1 MSVTAVLDV
10 GKTNVKLVLFKGAA
24 TLWQASMPNRP
35 LPGPPYPHADVEA
48 IWRFLIEGLRTAG
61 TQHAIADIAVT
72 THGAAMALIGEDGLA
87 LPVMDYEF
95 EGIDAVEAD
104 YAPFRPPFEETLSP
118 PMSAGL
124 NSGKQIFYQE
134 IRWPDG
140 FAKARH
146 IVPYPQYFSWRLTG
160 IARNEVTGI
169 GGHSDLWAMQE
180 GRLSSLVRRRG
191 WEKLFPPMI
200 AAHEVIGPLKSSVQA
215 ETGLPGTVRVR
226 AGIHDSNGSI
236 LPHLIAFKP
245 PFTLIS
251 SGTWAVIMAMGAD
264 PGRLDPARDMQA
276 YADVMARPVPA
287 AKFMGGREY
296 AVILDGASPACAL
309 ADVEAVMAAGVFA
322 LPSFVPNGG
331 PFPGHPSQ
339 IRGSLPD
346 GAGMRAA
353 LASLYCV
360 LLTDYLLDALG
371 AERGP
376 LLVEGS
382 FAANSAYCSLLATL
396 RPGQAVLTSVDSGG
410 TAYGASLLATWP
422 VMPHREPMHRAVAF
436 GDGQALVRYK
446 AAWRAALPGA
456 ERDSALPS

>member
-1 MSVTAVLDV
+1 MSVTAVLDI
-10 GKTNVKLVLFKGAA
+10 GKTNVKLVLFEGA
-24 TLWQASMPNRP
+24 TILWQASMPNRP

-48 IWRFLIEGLRTAG
+48 IWRFLLDGLRKAG
-61 TQHAIADIAVT
+61 TEHAIADIAVT

-95 EGIDAVEAD
+95 EGVDEIEAE

-124 NSGKQIFYQE
+124 NSGRQIFYQE
-134 IRWPDG
+134 TCCAEG
-140 FAKARH
+140 FARLRY
-146 IVPYPQYFSWRLTG
+146 IIPYPQYFSWRLTG
-160 IARNEVTGI
+160 IARSEVTGI

-180 GRLSSLVRRRG
+180 RHLSSLVTRRG
-191 WEKLFPPMI
+191 WERFFPPFI
-200 AAHEVIGPLKSSVQA
+200 EAHEVIGPLLPDVRA
-215 ETGLPGTVRVR
+215 ETGLPVTVRVR

-236 LPHLIAFKP
+236 LPHLISFTP

-276 YADVMARPVPA
+276 YADVKARPVPA

-296 AVILDGASPACAL
+296 AVILDGASPACSQ
-309 ADVEAVMAAGVFA
+309 ADVAAVMAAGVLA

-331 PFPGHPSQ
+331 PFPGQPSQ
-339 IRGSLPD
+339 IRGSLPE
-346 GAGMRAA
+346 GPGMRAG

-360 LLTDYLLDALG
+360 LLTDYLLEALG
-371 AERGP
+371 ANAGP

-382 FAANSAYCSLLATL
+382 FAANAAYCGLLAAL
-396 RPGQAVLTSVDSGG
+396 RPEQAVLCSVDSGG
-410 TAYGASLLATWP
+410 TAYGTSLLATWP
-422 VMPHREPMHRAVAF
+422 DMPEREPLHRAEAYADVEGLA
-436 GDGQALVRYK
+436 RYK
-446 AAWRAALPGA
+446 AAWRAALPA
-456 ERDSALPS
+456 